1 MHASSIICAIKIK
14 CYSSCV
20 CGLGLDA
27 LICAE
32 ARCLWKIYISIGGEG
47 YMVWTQTCQQID
59 KVTSVHSCS
68 RTHMNEKNVPS
79 PEMEKYAEH
88 VSTGRPKIK
97 VATLSSICYWK
108 ATLNHFV
115 FMIFHHLPFYCRI
128 FYLFFASIEGF
139 SFCLL
144 TGALSAREKNK
155 LKPSSETYKRTSI
168 CCMVIYM
175 GGI

>member
-20 CGLGLDA
+20 RGLWLDA

-128 FYLFFASIEGF
+128 YLLIFCFDRGIFVLLAYRSIVSTWKEQ
-139 SFCLL
+139 
-144 TGALSAREKNK
+144 TKAEQRD
-155 LKPSSETYKRTSI
+155 
-168 CCMVIYM
+168 V
-175 GGI
+175 